1 MIMVNKLKND
11 AIEKNH
17 CVYHIIAEKYRPEP
31 GVEPR
36 VSCLTYK
43 RVTN

>member
-1 MIMVNKLKND
+1 MPSKKT
-11 AIEKNH
+11 H

-36 VSCLTYK
+36 VSCLTNE

>member
-1 MIMVNKLKND
+1 MTEKIND
-11 AIEKNH
+11 AIGKTN

-36 VSCLTYK
+36 VSHLTYE

>member
-1 MIMVNKLKND
+1 MPSKKT
-11 AIEKNH
+11 H

-36 VSCLTYK
+36 VSCLTYE
-43 RVTN
+43 RITN